1 MENYIFNNR
10 TLNKFYP
17 MKSTAV
23 FLMLCGLA
31 LFISCKKDESGTLG
45 GSQSPIGA
53 IGETVESSFSEISGV
68 SGISGTVTSLSGG
81 VSSFSGSATIT
92 NETIKNILSNSSLVT
107 VDGNTVSIEG
117 VKVKFTSEGIESYG
131 PLTRGI
137 ISKFDAKVGDT
148 YPCGS
153 GKRTVTS
160 VSTDDDF
167 FWGGMMIK
175 AISVEETPNAFG
187 VKKIVY
193 FSNHKWGLVA
203 VEFTFDDNSVAR
215 FPVYSSTSN

>member
-1 MENYIFNNR
+1 MKPT
-10 TLNKFYP
+10 TLILLF
-17 MKSTAV
+17 
-23 FLMLCGLA
+23 CGILQ
-31 LFISCKKDESGTLG
+31 FSSCKKDDSGTLG

-53 IGETVESSFSEISGV
+53 VGETVESSFSGIAGV
-68 SGISGTVTSLSGG
+68 SGISGTVESLSGG
-81 VSSFSGSATIT
+81 VSSFSGTATIT

-107 VDGNTVSIEG
+107 VDGNNVAIEG
-117 VKVKFTSEGIESYG
+117 VKVKFTSEGIESFG
-131 PLTRGI
+131 PLAKGI

-148 YPCGS
+148 YPCGT

-167 FWGGMMIK
+167 FWGGMLIK